1 MKICQTAQVEKL
13 RTDMRCFFSC
23 AEKEKYMVQ
32 DIIVIVFCVI
42 AFGAALW
49 GWWIDSGFGEKRKK
63 TKGTE
68 KIESADIKE

>member
-1 MKICQTAQVEKL
+1 
-13 RTDMRCFFSC
+13 
-23 AEKEKYMVQ
+23 MVQ